1 MHRFRIDVRLDPQA
15 LPRVVDMFAQRAIMP
30 STMSMAVLGDRMR
43 IEIAV
48 PDLDAAEAGI
58 VAAKLAQA
66 FVVID
71 IRLECELAAA

>member
-1 MHRFRIDVRLDPQA
+1 MHRFRIDAMLDPQA

-30 STMSMAVLGDRMR
+30 SAMTMAVLGDRMR

-48 PDLDAAEAGI
+48 PGLGAAEAGI
-58 VAAKLAQA
+58 VAAKLAQT